1 MSCVFKEQTSSIYFI
16 PVKYCSSYLH
26 CTHLFITIH
35 SATNKMI
42 CIYFKKSTCKDNQI
56 TGLSNTTVKRHHT
69 TPGSFQFCTG
79 SRSQDLAHVTYH
91 FPLNHPFAKICS
103 AALNKTTSTKQR
115 FQMVWQG
122 EKFYRH
128 QKCHLTRPTNVH
140 FSQLAGINCHDVHT
154 NLNYC
159 IHNLFSFIASLIRY
173 FKTGP
178 SNMRYLSGI
187 FRDT

>member
-1 MSCVFKEQTSSIYFI
+1 MR
-16 PVKYCSSYLH
+16 KYVLQLWIKQH
-26 CTHLFITIH
+26 C
-35 SATNKMI
+35 
-42 CIYFKKSTCKDNQI
+42 
-56 TGLSNTTVKRHHT
+56 
-69 TPGSFQFCTG
+69 
-79 SRSQDLAHVTYH
+79 
-91 FPLNHPFAKICS
+91 
-103 AALNKTTSTKQR
+103 TKQR
-115 FQMVWQG
+115 FQMVWG

-128 QKCHLTRPTNVH
+128 QKFHLTRPTNVH

-187 FRDT
+187 FRDTWRRQSSYLGRKMLHKVILMKIPYKKLTRCIIESNAAIFQFLIYLFCHFCCCSCEE